1 MTDSLRAGP
10 ETEITLHFA
19 VRLMD
24 GTEMDSTFDGEPATF
39 VWGDESLLPGF
50 ENALRGLKAGDKRS
64 VFLQAEKAFGD
75 YNEENVQHFTRSTFA
90 QYDELETGMVLNFAD
105 ASGGELPG
113 VISKIEDD
121 WVYVDFNHPLA
132 GRDLTFEVE
141 IIRVERY
148 APEQPVTLN

>member
-75 YNEENVQHFTRSTFA
+75 YNEENVQYFTRSTFA